1 MNGSEVANIVVST
14 VSAAIA
20 IVALFQTKRQI
31 SLSNKQQLFDRR
43 LSRYTEVNTIY
54 SLYAANKL
62 QLKDESVFYHTND
75 LIFSWLTN
83 CADLEEMVLA
93 VANPLHQKEQKILL
107 TKYEKLKNA
116 AIEISMVFDGDAAEI
131 AGEFVSSFA
140 DLLKAMYQQQVFISN
155 LKEQEGRDKT
165 SLYLENYE
173 EKCRK
178 MATSLG
184 LFELRD
190 KLEYLDG
197 EITRKKVLDEMK
209 NSLRLTR
216 VKQMTKLNELIQQLC
231 PDGVEYKKLKN
242 AVSIERGKRV
252 VKSQLSQIN
261 GFPVYQN
268 SLIPLGYHTE
278 CNYPANTTFIIMA
291 GAAGEIGYSKESFWA
306 ADDCFSVVCPEE
318 VSNRY
323 IYHIL
328 LHKQEV
334 LRSKVRKASIPRL
347 SRNALD
353 EIIVPLPPIE
363 VQREIVRILDD
374 FTEQTEQL
382 KASLTAELT
391 ARKKQYEYYRD
402 KLLTLDV
409 FRGGD
414 K

>member
-1 MNGSEVANIVVST
+1 MSSSEVANIVVST

-31 SLSNKQQLFDRR
+31 ALSNKQQLFDRR

-116 AIEISMVFDGDAAEI
+116 AVEISMVFDGDAAEI

-165 SLYLENYE
+165 PLYLENYE

-197 EITRKKVLDEMK
+197 EITRQKVLDEMK
-209 NSLRLTR
+209 NSLRLTK
-216 VKQMTKLNELIQQLC
+216 VK
-231 PDGVEYKKLKN
+231 
-242 AVSIERGKRV
+242 R
-252 VKSQLSQIN
+252 
-261 GFPVYQN
+261 
-268 SLIPLGYHTE
+268 
-278 CNYPANTTFIIMA
+278 
-291 GAAGEIGYSKESFWA
+291 
-306 ADDCFSVVCPEE
+306 
-318 VSNRY
+318 
-323 IYHIL
+323 
-328 LHKQEV
+328 
-334 LRSKVRKASIPRL
+334 
-347 SRNALD
+347 
-353 EIIVPLPPIE
+353 
-363 VQREIVRILDD
+363 
-374 FTEQTEQL
+374 
-382 KASLTAELT
+382 
-391 ARKKQYEYYRD
+391 
-402 KLLTLDV
+402 
-409 FRGGD
+409 
-414 K
+414 

>member
-1 MNGSEVANIVVST
+1 MNASEVANIVVST

-83 CADLEEMVLA
+83 CADLEGMVLA

-155 LKEQEGRDKT
+155 LKEQEGRYKT
-165 SLYLENYE
+165 PLYLENYE

-216 VKQMTKLNELIQQLC
+216 VK
-231 PDGVEYKKLKN
+231 
-242 AVSIERGKRV
+242 R
-252 VKSQLSQIN
+252 
-261 GFPVYQN
+261 
-268 SLIPLGYHTE
+268 
-278 CNYPANTTFIIMA
+278 
-291 GAAGEIGYSKESFWA
+291 
-306 ADDCFSVVCPEE
+306 
-318 VSNRY
+318 
-323 IYHIL
+323 
-328 LHKQEV
+328 
-334 LRSKVRKASIPRL
+334 
-347 SRNALD
+347 
-353 EIIVPLPPIE
+353 
-363 VQREIVRILDD
+363 
-374 FTEQTEQL
+374 
-382 KASLTAELT
+382 
-391 ARKKQYEYYRD
+391 
-402 KLLTLDV
+402 
-409 FRGGD
+409 
-414 K
+414 

>member
-165 SLYLENYE
+165 PLYLENYG

-216 VKQMTKLNELIQQLC
+216 VK
-231 PDGVEYKKLKN
+231 
-242 AVSIERGKRV
+242 R
-252 VKSQLSQIN
+252 
-261 GFPVYQN
+261 
-268 SLIPLGYHTE
+268 
-278 CNYPANTTFIIMA
+278 
-291 GAAGEIGYSKESFWA
+291 
-306 ADDCFSVVCPEE
+306 
-318 VSNRY
+318 
-323 IYHIL
+323 
-328 LHKQEV
+328 
-334 LRSKVRKASIPRL
+334 
-347 SRNALD
+347 
-353 EIIVPLPPIE
+353 
-363 VQREIVRILDD
+363 
-374 FTEQTEQL
+374 
-382 KASLTAELT
+382 
-391 ARKKQYEYYRD
+391 
-402 KLLTLDV
+402 
-409 FRGGD
+409 
-414 K
+414 

>member
-83 CADLEEMVLA
+83 CTDLEEMVLA

-140 DLLKAMYQQQVFISN
+140 DLLKAMYQQQVYISK
-155 LKEQEGRDKT
+155 LKEQEERGKT
-165 SLYLENYE
+165 PLYLEDYE

-178 MATSLG
+178 MAASLG

-197 EITRKKVLDEMK
+197 EITRQKVLDEMK
-209 NSLRLTR
+209 NSLRLTK
-216 VKQMTKLNELIQQLC
+216 VK
-231 PDGVEYKKLKN
+231 
-242 AVSIERGKRV
+242 R
-252 VKSQLSQIN
+252 
-261 GFPVYQN
+261 
-268 SLIPLGYHTE
+268 
-278 CNYPANTTFIIMA
+278 
-291 GAAGEIGYSKESFWA
+291 
-306 ADDCFSVVCPEE
+306 
-318 VSNRY
+318 
-323 IYHIL
+323 
-328 LHKQEV
+328 
-334 LRSKVRKASIPRL
+334 
-347 SRNALD
+347 
-353 EIIVPLPPIE
+353 
-363 VQREIVRILDD
+363 
-374 FTEQTEQL
+374 
-382 KASLTAELT
+382 
-391 ARKKQYEYYRD
+391 
-402 KLLTLDV
+402 
-409 FRGGD
+409 
-414 K
+414 

>member
-83 CADLEEMVLA
+83 CADLEEMALA

-165 SLYLENYE
+165 PLYLENYE

-216 VKQMTKLNELIQQLC
+216 VK
-231 PDGVEYKKLKN
+231 
-242 AVSIERGKRV
+242 R
-252 VKSQLSQIN
+252 
-261 GFPVYQN
+261 
-268 SLIPLGYHTE
+268 
-278 CNYPANTTFIIMA
+278 
-291 GAAGEIGYSKESFWA
+291 
-306 ADDCFSVVCPEE
+306 
-318 VSNRY
+318 
-323 IYHIL
+323 
-328 LHKQEV
+328 
-334 LRSKVRKASIPRL
+334 
-347 SRNALD
+347 
-353 EIIVPLPPIE
+353 
-363 VQREIVRILDD
+363 
-374 FTEQTEQL
+374 
-382 KASLTAELT
+382 
-391 ARKKQYEYYRD
+391 
-402 KLLTLDV
+402 
-409 FRGGD
+409 
-414 K
+414 